1 MGQWGKGLRAIV
13 HSFSSRTRPLECVS
27 LFFTHLSPGDSKHLR
42 GRFVLTGTVS
52 GLELFCFYFKAQCLA
67 SLWGKG
73 RRDLTSVSFPF
84 HLPVFFLPPLPASR
98 LAALS
103 VAFSPYF
110 PSFSFLSQWQ
120 PSLFLFTCLFWEHLL
135 CQVLL
140 GTINTNNKVG
150 SVFLH

>member
-42 GRFVLTGTVS
+42 GCFVLTGTVS

-84 HLPVFFLPPLPASR
+84 HLPVFFLPPLPASP

-103 VAFSPYF
+103 VAFSP
-110 PSFSFLSQWQ
+110 SLFSLLFLSLSVTAF
-120 PSLFLFTCLFWEHLL
+120 PLSFHMPF
-135 CQVLL
+135 L
-140 GTINTNNKVG
+140 GTPTLSS
-150 SVFLH
+150 SVRYHKHQ